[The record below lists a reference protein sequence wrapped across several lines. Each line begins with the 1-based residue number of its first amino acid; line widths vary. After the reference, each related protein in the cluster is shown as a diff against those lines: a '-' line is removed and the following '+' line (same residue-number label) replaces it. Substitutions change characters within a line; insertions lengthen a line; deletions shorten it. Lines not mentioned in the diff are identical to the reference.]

1 MSRAIPGPS
10 RWPRPSGRALVVA
23 GALVAV
29 LVAWAGAPALLSRSD
44 FFRVRQIE
52 LVGVRHLAPDAVI
65 GALHL
70 PAGASVWDDLD
81 VLTLRVRRLRGVAD
95 ARVMRRLPG
104 ALKVVVRE
112 VEPVAFVPG
121 PRGMTVVDAA
131 GRALSFDPARSA
143 PDLPVAASADTGLI
157 ALLARIQETDPELF
171 HDVTAARRLR
181 RDVVLELGA
190 RRLLLRGD
198 AGPEVIQG
206 VALVAQHLAARG
218 RSYAELDARYAGQV
232 VVRRKAG

>member
-1 MSRAIPGPS
+1 M
-10 RWPRPSGRALVVA
+10 VA
-23 GALVAV
+23 GALVAA
-29 LVAWAGAPALLSRSD
+29 LVVWTGAPSLLRRSE

-52 LVGVRHLAPDAVI
+52 LVGVRNLAPDAVI
-65 GALHL
+65 GALRL
-70 PAGASVWDDLD
+70 PASASVWDDLD
-81 VLTLRVRRLRGVAD
+81 ALTARVRRLHGVAD
-95 ARVMRRLPG
+95 ARVVRRLPG
-104 ALKVVVRE
+104 ALKVMVRE

-121 PRGMTVVDAA
+121 PRGMTVVDAG

-157 ALLARIQETDPELF
+157 GLLARIQATDPEMF
-171 HDVTAARRLR
+171 HEVTAARRVR

-218 RSYAELDARYAGQV
+218 RPYAELDARFVGQV

>member
-1 MSRAIPGPS
+1 MKATI
-10 RWPRPSGRALVVA
+10 PRPSGRVLVVVGALGVALVV
-23 GALVAV
+23 
-29 LVAWAGAPALLSRSD
+29 WAGAPALLSRSE

-65 GALHL
+65 GALQL
-70 PAGASVWDDLD
+70 PARASVWDDLD
-81 VLTLRVRRLRGVAD
+81 ALTVRVRRLHGVAD
-95 ARVMRRLPG
+95 ARVVRRLPG

-121 PRGMTVVDAA
+121 PRGMTVVDAT

-157 ALLARIQETDPELF
+157 GLLARIQETDPELF
-171 HDVTAARRLR
+171 HEVTAARRVR

-190 RRLLLRGD
+190 RRLLLRRD

-218 RSYAELDARYAGQV
+218 RTYAELDARYAGQV

>member
-1 MSRAIPGPS
+1 V
-10 RWPRPSGRALVVA
+10 LVVV
-23 GALVAV
+23 GALVAA
-29 LVAWAGAPALLSRSD
+29 LVVWAGAPAVLRHAE

-52 LVGVRHLAPDAVI
+52 LVGVRNLAPDAVI
-65 GALHL
+65 GALRL

-81 VLTLRVRRLRGVAD
+81 VLTVRVRRLHGVAD
-95 ARVMRRLPG
+95 ARVVRRLPG

-121 PRGMTVVDAA
+121 PRGMTVVDAG

-157 ALLARIQETDPELF
+157 GLLARLQQTDPELF
-171 HDVTAARRLR
+171 HDVTAARRVR
-181 RDVVLELGA
+181 RDVVLEMGA

-218 RSYAELDARYAGQV
+218 RTYAELDARFLGQV

>member
-1 MSRAIPGPS
+1 
-10 RWPRPSGRALVVA
+10 
-23 GALVAV
+23 
-29 LVAWAGAPALLSRSD
+29 
-44 FFRVRQIE
+44 
-52 LVGVRHLAPDAVI
+52 
-65 GALHL
+65 
-70 PAGASVWDDLD
+70 VWDDLD
-81 VLTLRVRRLRGVAD
+81 VLTVRVRRLRGVAD
-95 ARVMRRLPG
+95 ARVVRRLPG
-104 ALKVVVRE
+104 ALKIVVRE

-157 ALLARIQETDPELF
+157 GLLARIQETDPELF
-171 HDVTAARRLR
+171 HEVTAARRVR
-181 RDVVLELGA
+181 RDAVLELGS

>member
-1 MSRAIPGPS
+1 MTRAIPDAG
-10 RWPRPSGRALVVA
+10 RWPRPSGRVVAVA
-23 GALVAV
+23 GALVV
-29 LVAWAGAPALLSRSD
+29 VVVAWAAAPRLLRRAE

-52 LVGVRHLAPDAVI
+52 LVGIRHLAPDAVI
-65 GALHL
+65 GALRL
-70 PAGASVWDDLD
+70 SAAASVWDDLD
-81 VLTLRVRRLRGVAD
+81 VLTTRVRRLHGVAD

-121 PRGMTVVDAA
+121 ARGMAVVDAG

-143 PDLPVAASADTGLI
+143 PDLPVAASADTVLI
-157 ALLARIQETDPELF
+157 GLLARVQETDLELF
-171 HDVTAARRLR
+171 HEVTAARRVR
-181 RDVVLELGA
+181 RDVVLELGT

-218 RSYAELDARYAGQV
+218 RPYAELDARYAGQV

>member
-1 MSRAIPGPS
+1 MLHPS
-10 RWPRPSGRALVVA
+10 RWPRPAGPALVVA
-23 GALVAV
+23 GVLVVALVV
-29 LVAWAGAPALLSRSD
+29 WAGAPGLLRRSG

-52 LVGVRHLAPDAVI
+52 LVGVRHLDPDAVI
-65 GALHL
+65 GALRL
-70 PAGASVWDDLD
+70 GPAASVWDDLD
-81 VLTLRVRRLRGVAD
+81 ALTTRVRRLQGVAD
-95 ARVMRRLPG
+95 ARVVRRLPG
-104 ALKVVVRE
+104 ALKVFVRE

-121 PRGMTVVDAA
+121 PRGMMVVDAA

-143 PDLPVAASADTGLI
+143 PDLPVAATADTGLI
-157 ALLARIQETDPELF
+157 GLLARVQETDPELF
-171 HDVTAARRLR
+171 HEVTAARRVR

-218 RSYAELDARYAGQV
+218 RTYAELDARYTGQV